1 MFNKIIKYIVY
12 LLSFLI
18 IIAFFAVIY
27 GLYIKISSK
36 TSKNYNKV
44 SSLSLI
50 IGQEIKNIQVID
62 NNRILITITEDSEI
76 QGIIFDIDKKE
87 IIQRIKK

>member
-1 MFNKIIKYIVY
+1 M
-12 LLSFLI
+12 LSFLI

-50 IGQEIKNIQVID
+50 ADQEIKNIQVID

-76 QGIIFDIDKKE
+76 QGIVFDIDKKE